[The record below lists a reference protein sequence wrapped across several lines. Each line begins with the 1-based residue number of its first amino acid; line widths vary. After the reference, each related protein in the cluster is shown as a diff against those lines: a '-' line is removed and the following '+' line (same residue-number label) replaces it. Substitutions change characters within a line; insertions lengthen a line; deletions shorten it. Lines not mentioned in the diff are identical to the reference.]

1 MRSEGRGGHRKT
13 QEVERMETEVEGTEG
28 VEKELSPSETLVE

>member
-13 QEVERMETEVEGTEG
+13 QEAESRETEVEGTEG
-28 VEKELSPSETLVE
+28 ELSPSEALVE